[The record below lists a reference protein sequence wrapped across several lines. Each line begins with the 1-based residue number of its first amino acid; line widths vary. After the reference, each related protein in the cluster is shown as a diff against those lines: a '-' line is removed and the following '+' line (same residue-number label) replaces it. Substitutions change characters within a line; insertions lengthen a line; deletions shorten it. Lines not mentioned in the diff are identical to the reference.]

1 VRAFIMA
8 LKYSRSPLILEK
20 LPQIVGLFNGAGEV
34 RLQYLDFVIRYLEY
48 FVPKEMHNGF
58 SRIIHRGD
66 ELGDDAMKKKSILW
80 ELGFD
85 NGLEEGED
93 KVSKKAKK

>member
-1 VRAFIMA
+1 
-8 LKYSRSPLILEK
+8 
-20 LPQIVGLFNGAGEV
+20 
-34 RLQYLDFVIRYLEY
+34 
-48 FVPKEMHNGF
+48 MHNGF

-93 KVSKKAKK
+93 KVSKKVKK